1 VKFATVATASGPVAV
16 VERDGQFY
24 RLATS
29 LREALEAGSLEQAA
43 ATATEVIT
51 FTDEDLLPVI
61 PDPSKILCVGR
72 NYLEHVEELG
82 NKVTKAPEI
91 FVRVPTSLA
100 RPFGPVI
107 NPSVSE
113 RFDWEVELAIVIGKP
128 GRHIAEENAFDHIAG
143 YTVFNDFTARDY
155 QRATSQWT
163 PGKNFDQTGPLGPY
177 LLTPDEIGDPASLEI
192 SLTIDGEEMQ
202 HSNTKML
209 IHTIPA
215 VLKFLSTFATLMPGD
230 VIATGTPGG
239 VGDGRDPK
247 VFLHNGQVVVSTI
260 EGLGELRNI
269 ITTESPE

>member
-1 VKFATVATASGPVAV
+1 MRFATVATPAGPVAA

-24 RLATS
+24 RLGSS
-29 LREALEAGSLEQAA
+29 LRESLEAGSLEQAA
-43 ATATEVIT
+43 ATATEVIS
-51 FTDEDLLPVI
+51 FSDDDLLPVI

-91 FVRVPTSLA
+91 FLRVPTSLA

-113 RFDWEVELAIVIGKP
+113 RFDWEVELAIVIGQP
-128 GRHIAEENAFDHIAG
+128 GRHISEADAFDHIAG

-177 LLTPDEIGDPASLEI
+177 LLTPDEIGDPAALDI
-192 SLTIDGEEMQ
+192 SLSIDGLQMQ
-202 HSNTKML
+202 SSNTKML

-215 VLKFLSTFATLMPGD
+215 VIKFLSTFCTLRPGD

-247 VFLHNGQVVVSTI
+247 VFLRNGQVVLSSV
-260 EGLGELRNI
+260 EGVGEIRNVVQAEK
-269 ITTESPE
+269 TA

>member
-1 VKFATVATASGPVAV
+1 VKFATIATSGGPVAA

-24 RLATS
+24 RLGSS
-29 LREALEAGSLEQAA
+29 LRELLETDTLESA
-43 ATATEVIT
+43 ATAATEPIS
-51 FTDEDLLPVI
+51 FTEDDLLPVI

-91 FVRVPTSLA
+91 FLRVPTSLA

-107 NPSVSE
+107 NPSASE
-113 RFDWEVELAIVIGKP
+113 RFDWEVELAIVIGRP
-128 GRHIAEENAFDHIAG
+128 GRHIAESEAFNHIAG
-143 YTVFNDFTARDY
+143 YTIFNDFTARDY

-177 LLTPDEIGDPASLEI
+177 LFTPDEVGDPAALDI
-192 SLTIDGEEMQ
+192 SLTIDGEQMQ
-202 HSNTKML
+202 SSNTKML

-215 VLKFLSTFATLMPGD
+215 VIKFLSTFATLVPGD

-247 VFLHNGQVVVSTI
+247 VFLRNGQVVVSTI
-260 EGLGELRNI
+260 QGLGEIRNVVQA
-269 ITTESPE
+269 EA